1 MYHSNAVSSSYELF
15 PQLDAIQ
22 ASSSSCNQHLLM
34 DIPSSAS
41 INSSQT
47 VYDPSYYYYA
57 GQGSTSSVAATATT
71 ANILDCE
78 DVLFPSNVSSSTSY
92 HQHHQHYHHHN
103 QQQQNHFNHQSVCT
117 TSTSYQIM
125 QSSLSPCYTS
135 NDKSPLSIESD
146 NFTQQRQQQ
155 QQHQQHDQFQQYYVY
170 GSTVDLNVMTPPSE
184 VYDMAVQPTTNAFP
198 PLPTSSS
205 SLPIDCTN
213 SNDVGQHQHQHQHYH
228 NRHQHHHHQRNLS
241 SSSTSSSGGS
251 SMSSPAS
258 LFSSGSSFND
268 EHIHHTSIRT
278 GSLFYCE
285 YKGCTKAFTRTYNLK
300 SHRRTHTDEK
310 PFVCDMCP
318 KAFARQHDRNRHA
331 KLHLG
336 LKPFPCSFCDK
347 SFARQDALNRHL
359 KRDKKK
365 NAILITKQEEI
376 SILPPPCL
384 LLKLK
389 QRQMANLKKK
399 KLEQRK

>member
-1 MYHSNAVSSSYELF
+1 MYHSNNVSPSSYELF

-22 ASSSSCNQHLLM
+22 ASPSSCNQHLLM
-34 DIPSSAS
+34 NFPSSAS
-41 INSSQT
+41 VNSSQT
-47 VYDPSYYYYA
+47 VYDPSYCYYA
-57 GQGSTSSVAATATT
+57 NQDPTSSAATTATA

-92 HQHHQHYHHHN
+92 HQHQH
-103 QQQQNHFNHQSVCT
+103 QNHINHQSICA
-117 TSTSYQIM
+117 TSTSYQLM
-125 QSSLSPCYTS
+125 HSSLSHCYIS
-135 NDKSPLSIESD
+135 NGESPLSIESD
-146 NFTQQRQQQ
+146 NFTQQKQQQQQQQQ
-155 QQHQQHDQFQQYYVY
+155 QQHNQFQQYYVY
-170 GSTVDLNVMTPPSE
+170 GSTIDLNVMTPPSE
-184 VYDMAVQPTTNAFP
+184 VYDMAVQSNTNAFP
-198 PLPTSSS
+198 PLFTSSS

-213 SNDVGQHQHQHQHYH
+213 NNNVGQHQHY
-228 NRHQHHHHQRNLS
+228 HHHQRNLS

-268 EHIHHTSIRT
+268 EHIHHTSMRN
-278 GSLFYCE
+278 GSLFHCE

-365 NAILITKQEEI
+365 NAIRITKQEDI